1 MARNEPFHLPS
12 LLRERA
18 GKSYGRTK
26 RARTRRALI
35 AATASQ
41 MERIGYERLTIE
53 GIVEEAGLA
62 RGTFYL
68 YFSNRTE
75 AAVAVYRAF
84 AAMIRVR
91 RPRRIKG
98 RSRYESLYDINLFYV
113 RCYRQNARILVGRQM
128 HVQDWP
134 GFDAY
139 MDTLNHRW
147 ARTILR
153 DLARFRHLPPTTVT
167 DHRSLL
173 AARAMI
179 AMSDE
184 LLRKAVVL
192 DDPTMRDM
200 SAKDE
205 TLAEVMSIM
214 WYRGLY
220 GAHPS
225 DAPPLLGEG

>member
-12 LLRERA
+12 LLSERA
-18 GKSYGRTK
+18 DKSYGRSK

-35 AATASQ
+35 AATAQQ
-41 MERIGYERLTIE
+41 MERTGYERLTID
-53 GIVEEAGLA
+53 GIVQEAGLA

-98 RSRYESLYDINLFYV
+98 RSRYESLYDINLFYI
-113 RCYRQNARILVGRQM
+113 RCYRQNARILVSRQM

-139 MDTLNHRW
+139 MDSLNHRW

-153 DLARFRHLPPTTVT
+153 DLARYRNLPPETIA
-167 DHRSLL
+167 DHRALL

-179 AMSDE
+179 AMCDE
-184 LLRKAVVL
+184 LLRKVVVL
-192 DDPTMRDM
+192 DDPTTRDL
-200 SAKDE
+200 AAQDE

-220 GAHPS
+220 GAHPP
-225 DAPPLLGEG
+225 DAPALLGAG